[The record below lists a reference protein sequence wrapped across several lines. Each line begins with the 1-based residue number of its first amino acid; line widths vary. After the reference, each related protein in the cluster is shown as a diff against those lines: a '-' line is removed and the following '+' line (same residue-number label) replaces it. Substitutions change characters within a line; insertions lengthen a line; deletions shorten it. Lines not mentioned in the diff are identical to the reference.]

1 MPLRISYRSADDE
14 ETERT
19 ISDIVVDPPH
29 CIHAMC
35 HLRSEERTFALSRIK
50 LAIDL
55 DTGEEIPDIWIYFG
69 LASQKPP
76 PLEMP
81 VFSEMPTQLATEE
94 ARRQRVSDKR
104 ALFGRFKLEEVQSV
118 KRAELFHLF
127 ENRCYKCGAIQ
138 KLELDHHIPQYYGGR
153 LVSGN
158 IVLLCSLCNSNK
170 ASSHPNVFYTKEEL
184 QDLQDLLVAQLHL
197 FDFSF
202 DWSRWDNH
210 PIDYLVSLG
219 VSECDAEAA
228 AKRREER
235 IGVSISVHYHE
246 YDE

>member
-1 MPLRISYRSADDE
+1 MPLRIRYRSADDE

-50 LAIDL
+50 RAIDL

-69 LASQKPP
+69 LPSQKPA

-81 VFSEMPTQLATEE
+81 VFSEEPMQLSTEE
-94 ARRQRVSDKR
+94 AHRQRVNDKR
-104 ALFGRFKLEEVQSV
+104 ALFGRFKLEVVQAV
-118 KRAELFHLF
+118 KRAELFQLF
-127 ENRCYKCGAIQ
+127 ENRCYKCGASQ

-153 LVSGN
+153 LVPGN
-158 IVLLCSLCNSNK
+158 IVLLCSRCNSSK
-170 ASSHPNVFYTKEEL
+170 ASSHPSAYYTKDEL
-184 QDLQDLLVAQLHL
+184 QDLQALLVAQLQL

-210 PIDYLVSLG
+210 PKDYLLSLG
-219 VSECDAEAA
+219 VSEIDAEAA
-228 AKRREER
+228 AKRREDR
-235 IGVSISVHYHE
+235 IGVSISVRCDE
-246 YDE
+246 YEE